1 MSQDT
6 RLKDA
11 DTLLTATF
19 GKFETE
25 AALADTGLA
34 DPAHYATFTPDC
46 IFEFKDE
53 RGKLVGPAGERA

>member
-11 DTLLTATF
+11 DTLLTAIF

-25 AALADTGLA
+25 AALANTGLA
-34 DPAHYATFTPDC
+34 DHAYYATFTPDG
-46 IFEFKDE
+46 IFEFEDE
-53 RGKLVGPAGERA
+53 SGKLAGPASERA